1 MEKEEYGPFEL
12 PEEIDSINT
21 PILMESLINIHQNKK
36 RKQEYVMQEYRPNI
50 KRKISN
56 DKLKTSKINIQTM
69 KSSKILDQDS
79 TKKDV
84 VSKPFWNEFTKEQ
97 SKKLWLPTKI
107 DCVDMDLNSLN
118 SSSRKLI
125 QNSWFSVKVQKNK
138 TPLEN
143 SQTIS
148 LPSVITLSPRKM
160 ECDQQ
165 KTEEKK
171 SNKKK
176 KKNKPSAGKVR
187 KIRLFPNERQ
197 KEILMRWFGTT
208 RWTYNQCLT
217 AVEKEKIPKDKDA
230 LRLRCLNSECFQNKN
245 KWVLKTPYDV
255 RDEGMNDLLKAYMT
269 NFSKKNPT
277 KFKIKYRSKKNESE
291 SIVIH
296 SKHWKKAGVFYPNFF
311 GKEPIRASEPLP
323 DKLEYDSRLQRTR
336 LGEFYLCIPKPL
348 EVKGDNQAP
357 KWTRKEEGILS
368 IDPGVRTFATGYSP
382 SGLSIEWGKN
392 DIGRIYRLCYK
403 MDKLQ
408 SRWSQKE
415 VRHRERYRLKKSA
428 RRIRKKIR
436 NLIYEVHKKF
446 AKWIVE
452 QYHTVLLPEFQTQNM
467 VKKGQRKIKSKTAR
481 AMLTWSHYRF
491 RQRLLNK
498 TREYPWCKVILC
510 DEHYTSKTCG
520 NCGNIQNIGG
530 SKVYKC
536 KNCRVEMDRDV
547 NGARNILLRYLTLSQ
562 TP

>member
-1 MEKEEYGPFEL
+1 
-12 PEEIDSINT
+12 
-21 PILMESLINIHQNKK
+21 
-36 RKQEYVMQEYRPNI
+36 MQEYRPNI

-217 AVEKEKIPKDKDA
+217 AVEKEEIPKDKDA

-510 DEHYTSKTCG
+510 DEHYMSKTCG